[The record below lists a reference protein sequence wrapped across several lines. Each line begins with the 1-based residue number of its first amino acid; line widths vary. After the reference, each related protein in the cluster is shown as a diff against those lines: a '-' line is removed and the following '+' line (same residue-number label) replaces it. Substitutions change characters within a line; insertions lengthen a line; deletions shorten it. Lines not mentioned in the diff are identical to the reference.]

1 MKARK
6 VKVLIGLLVSL
17 GAPFAQADN
26 DVEGSGGV
34 LNITGSL
41 YETPCSL
48 AMASQ
53 HQTVDLDVVSR
64 NELKHPGD
72 QAMPMAFQIRLQD
85 CRRTAGSI
93 RSERSGNLVWSA
105 YEPVL
110 SATFVAPA
118 DADDPRLVKVQGVTG
133 MGLQLTDLLG
143 RDVTLGSRGEPLFL
157 ALGDNTL
164 TWYVHPTRTSAPL
177 TNGAFRSVVDFRLNY
192 E

>member
-143 RDVTLGSRGEPLFL
+143 RDVTLTASLLPSNTRRVRSNPIAAL
-157 ALGDNTL
+157 ALWLKVNTN
-164 TWYVHPTRTSAPL
+164 S
-177 TNGAFRSVVDFRLNY
+177 